1 MSMNPEFNL
10 NEEIMD
16 DWKVT
21 AEQKRIWQVEL
32 KLTEELYRVCKK
44 HGIRPVAG
52 FGTQL
57 GAVRHGGFIPW
68 DNDMDFIMS
77 RGDYNRLSKLAGEF
91 KAPYFLQTVE
101 TEQGKW
107 FRGWIR
113 LVDCN
118 TTCLT
123 PKDLTNPDCHSGIYI
138 DIFPMDR
145 NPDPAKK
152 GKCKRFAFQV
162 QLLRYLC
169 LLKVYGKQEIKG
181 GFPKRMMGKTL
192 LKLMKPV
199 DVFKLCHRFDL
210 VCRKYNKTDFDGF
223 SAIAFG
229 YGKNTRY
236 QYMHT
241 KDQLRPLMTQKFEN
255 TEVEIPVNYDQY
267 LRSIYGDTYMEFPSM
282 KDREFHYQNIMDP
295 DIPYKEYMEQQIG
308 TEHGLETME

>member
-16 DWKVT
+16 EWKVT
-21 AEQKRIWQVEL
+21 AEQKRIWEVEL
-32 KLTEELYRVCKK
+32 KLTAELYRVCKK

-77 RGDYNRLSKLAGEF
+77 RSDYNKLCKLADEF
-91 KAPYFLQTVE
+91 KEPYFLQTTE
-101 TEQGKW
+101 TENGKW

-123 PKDLTNPDCHSGIYI
+123 PTFKENPDCHNGIYI
-138 DIFPMDR
+138 DIFPIDR
-145 NPDPAKK
+145 NPDPAKTW
-152 GKCKRFAFQV
+152 KCKLFAFHV
-162 QLLRYLC
+162 QLMRYLC
-169 LLKVYGKQEIKG
+169 LLKVYGKQEVKG
-181 GFPKRMMGKTL
+181 GLPKRILGNL
-192 LKLMKPV
+192 LLLLLKPV
-199 DVFKLCHRFDL
+199 DPIRICRRFDL
-210 VCRKYNKTDFDGF
+210 VCRKYSKTKFDGF
-223 SAIAFG
+223 SAVAFG

-236 QYMHT
+236 QYMHQ
-241 KDQLRPLMTQKFEN
+241 KSELYPLMTRKFEN
-255 TEVEIPVNYDQY
+255 IEVEIPVNFDRY

-282 KDREFHYQNIMDP
+282 KDREFHYKNIMDP
-295 DIPYKEYMEQQIG
+295 DVPYREYVVK
-308 TEHGLETME
+308 

>member
-10 NEEIMD
+10 NEEVLD
-16 DWKVT
+16 EWLVT

-77 RGDYNRLSKLAGEF
+77 RADYNKLRRLAGEF
-91 KAPYFLQTVE
+91 REPYFLQTVE
-101 TEQGKW
+101 TEDGKW
-107 FRGWIR
+107 FRGWTR

-118 TTCLT
+118 TTCIT
-123 PKDLTNPDCHSGIYI
+123 PKDMANPNAHQGIYI
-138 DIFPMDR
+138 DIFPMDK
-145 NPDPAKK
+145 NPDPADKV
-152 GKCKRFAFQV
+152 KCKKFAFQV

-181 GFPKRMMGKTL
+181 GILKRLVGHVLNFL
-192 LKLMKPV
+192 LKPV
-199 DVFKLCHRFDL
+199 KAEKICHRFDL
-210 VCRKYNKTDFDGF
+210 VCQKYNKTDFDGY
-223 SAIAFG
+223 SAVAFG

-241 KDQLRPLMTQKFEN
+241 KSQLRPLKTTKFEN
-255 TEVEIPVNYDQY
+255 IQVEIPQNYDAY
-267 LRSIYGDTYMEFPSM
+267 LKSIYGEKYMEFPAM
-282 KDREFHYQNIMDP
+282 KECA
-295 DIPYKEYMEQQIG
+295 
-308 TEHGLETME
+308 